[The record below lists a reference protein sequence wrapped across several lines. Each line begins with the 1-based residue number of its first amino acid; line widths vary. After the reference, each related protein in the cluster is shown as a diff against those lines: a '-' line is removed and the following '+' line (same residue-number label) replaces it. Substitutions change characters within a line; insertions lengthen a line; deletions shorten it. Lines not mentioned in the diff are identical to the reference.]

1 MPDFCLICGKEDGRY
16 LGVSNVCALEMAF
29 VQCEHICTY
38 IFMCGCEHVLR
49 LPKKFEINCKKL
61 ESTICNLKLILP
73 NKSLTCVS
81 LQ

>member
-1 MPDFCLICGKEDGRY
+1 MFQMYVHWRWHLYSVNIYVLIY
-16 LGVSNVCALEMAF
+16 LCVDVSK
-29 VQCEHICTY
+29 
-38 IFMCGCEHVLR
+38 HVLR

-61 ESTICNLKLILP
+61 ESTTCNLKLILP